1 MNAEEKIKLMI
12 VDDHQMIID
21 GIKSLLRKEK
31 QFEFIAEAT
40 SGEQGVEMLKVTV
53 PDIVIAD
60 ISMPGMDG
68 KELIKYIKEQFPEIR
83 ILVLSMHN
91 DAEIIGD
98 VMLLEAE
105 GYILKNTGREELV
118 KALQKIADGGTF
130 YSEEVFQTL
139 IKKQKEFIREN
150 RAQLVLSDREIEII
164 RLITLEY
171 SNEEIAEQLFISKRT
186 VETHRKN
193 INFKTNVKTVIGL
206 VKYAIRNELVTV

>member
-130 YSEEVFQTL
+130 YSEDVFQTL
-139 IKKQKEFIREN
+139 IKKQKEFIR
-150 RAQLVLSDREIEII
+150 
-164 RLITLEY
+164 
-171 SNEEIAEQLFISKRT
+171 
-186 VETHRKN
+186 
-193 INFKTNVKTVIGL
+193 
-206 VKYAIRNELVTV
+206 

>member
-1 MNAEEKIKLMI
+1 MNIAEKIKLLI

-21 GIKSLLRKEK
+21 GIKSLLRKQK
-31 QFEFIAEAT
+31 QFEFISEAN
-40 SGEQGVEMLKVTV
+40 SGEQALKLLETTT

-68 KELIKYIKEQFPEIR
+68 KELIRHIKKQFPEIR

-98 VMLLEAE
+98 VMILEAE
-105 GYILKNTGREELV
+105 GYILKNTGLEELV

-130 YSEEVFQTL
+130 YSEEVVQTL
-139 IKKQKEFIREN
+139 LKKQKEFIREN
-150 RAQLVLSDREIEII
+150 KAQQVLSEREIEII
-164 RLITLEY
+164 RLIALEY

-193 INFKTNVKTVIGL
+193 INVKTNVKTVIGL